1 MKKTVIGMIGT
12 AIFFS
17 AIQGYS
23 RQIKLSSNG
32 NTNLFVAA
40 GFQKNDTGIST
51 SVDGNW
57 YGWFQP
63 YAWDKYVSFGYYT
76 FKAGKYDL
84 DLTHNPSLVK
94 IVTEE
99 RMQGNLYKENGTFFV
114 SKENG
119 LTYIDFKSATGFA
132 FAKRLGALKSDW
144 RLFLYN
150 NDIIWY
156 EPKEDYGWDVDIP
169 NITAVHTSSYLKE
182 GNIQYDGKTFI
193 RTHGVKLLPW
203 VEAASGSGIGEW
215 IEMDIG
221 EFDLLPV
228 KSLLVANGYISFNN
242 SSLFMKNNR
251 VKSYRITSDK
261 LNAPIEGELEDTP
274 DLQEIALPKEIP
286 CPVTLRFEIRS
297 VYKGEK
303 YDDTCISLI
312 YPLPPD
318 MTGKRAPR

>member
-1 MKKTVIGMIGT
+1 MGMI
-12 AIFFS
+12 
-17 AIQGYS
+17 
-23 RQIKLSSNG
+23 LSW
-32 NTNLFVAA
+32 TV
-40 GFQKNDTGIST
+40 
-51 SVDGNW
+51 
-57 YGWFQP
+57 
-63 YAWDKYVSFGYYT
+63 VS
-76 FKAGKYDL
+76 
-84 DLTHNPSLVK
+84 
-94 IVTEE
+94 
-99 RMQGNLYKENGTFFV
+99 
-114 SKENG
+114 
-119 LTYIDFKSATGFA
+119 
-132 FAKRLGALKSDW
+132 
-144 RLFLYN
+144 

-193 RTHGVKLLPW
+193 RTHGVKLLPC

-221 EFDLLPV
+221 EFDLRPV

-242 SSLFMKNNR
+242 SSLYAKNNR
-251 VKSYRITSDK
+251 VKGYRITSDK

-274 DLQEIALPKEIP
+274 DLQEIALPKELS

-303 YDDTCISLI
+303 YDDTCVSLI

-318 MTGKRAPR
+318 MTGKRAPH